1 MPCTVAKPRGK
12 GSGLGLATVHGIVRQ
27 SGGDVTVESA
37 PGAGATFRIYLP
49 CVTAALDA
57 VGAPAAVTAPAAGSE
72 TVLLAED
79 EELVRVLARK
89 VLEQAGYRVLV
100 AAGGAEALALA
111 QRHHAPSPPLP
122 THGVM
127 PQMDG
132 PGLVR
137 P

>member
-49 CVTAALDA
+49 CVTAALDP

-100 AAGGAEALALA
+100 AAGGGGALALA
-111 QRHHAPSPPLP
+111 GRH
-122 THGVM
+122 
-127 PQMDG
+127 DG
-132 PGLVR
+132 PVPLLLTRVGMPAMSGR
-137 P
+137 G

>member
-1 MPCTVAKPRGK
+1 QRVFDPFFTTKPRGK
-12 GSGLGLATVHGIVRQ
+12 GSGLGLATAHGIVRQ

-89 VLEQAGYRVLV
+89 VLEQAGDRVLV
-100 AAGGAEALALA
+100 AAAGAEALALA
-111 QRHHAPSPPLP
+111 ERHGAPINLLLR
-122 THGVM
+122 
-127 PQMDG
+127 
-132 PGLVR
+132 GLVIAELR
-137 P
+137 AR